1 MDSATLNRIFEPFF
15 TTKEPGK
22 GTGMGLA
29 TVYGVL
35 KQHEGWIE
43 VESAPRQGTT
53 IRAYLPVAESAV
65 VETPAKTPAP
75 VAGPTPEGDVTIL
88 LVEDEDMLREFVS
101 TALGSLGYRVLSAC
115 NGREALEVWAQW
127 RTEID
132 LLLTD
137 VVMPESISG
146 RDLAHKLIMDK
157 PDLKV
162 IFTSGYSAELI
173 GPEFEQEKEHGFL
186 SKPYL
191 TDRLAQT
198 VAAQLNPVPQAA

>member
-1 MDSATLNRIFEPFF
+1 M
-15 TTKEPGK
+15 
-22 GTGMGLA
+22 
-29 TVYGVL
+29 
-35 KQHEGWIE
+35 H
-43 VESAPRQGTT
+43 
-53 IRAYLPVAESAV
+53 
-65 VETPAKTPAP
+65 
-75 VAGPTPEGDVTIL
+75 
-88 LVEDEDMLREFVS
+88 
-101 TALGSLGYRVLSAC
+101 SLGYRVLSAA
-115 NGREALEVWAQW
+115 NGREALEIWAQS

-191 TDRLAQT
+191 TDRLAKI
-198 VAAQLNPVPQAA
+198 VAAQLARPVRRPDIFVARSVANYPAPIGRTEHLPRHPLMR